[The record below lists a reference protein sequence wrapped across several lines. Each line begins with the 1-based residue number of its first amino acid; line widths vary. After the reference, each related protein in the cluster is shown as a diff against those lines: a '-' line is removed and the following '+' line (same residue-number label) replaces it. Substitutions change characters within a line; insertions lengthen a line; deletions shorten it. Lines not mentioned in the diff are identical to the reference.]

1 MKPIL
6 VAALIAISAAP
17 VCAGELFSGTLTYR
31 PDSETWTPVPAAG
44 WRTVKMVGEYVPTT
58 GPIPAGQIECRG
70 TNYWNQSTS
79 EADGVCVFGELPDS
93 WMLRYRMTQTNRASQ
108 SAEQFRRIGEWIV
121 VGGNGRYSGMTG
133 SGTYMAEGAVA
144 EGGKWRTQW
153 EGEVT
158 IPK

>member
-1 MKPIL
+1 MKRMLI
-6 VAALIAISAAP
+6 AALIAASGAP
-17 VCAGELFSGTLTYR
+17 VCAGELFSGTHTYR

-44 WRTVKMVGEYVPTT
+44 WRTVTMVGEYVPTT
-58 GPIPAGQIECRG
+58 GPIPAGRIECRG

-108 SAEQFRRIGEWIV
+108 SAEQFRRIGEWTV

-144 EGGKWRTQW
+144 EGGK
-153 EGEVT
+153 
-158 IPK
+158 